1 MTDHP
6 SSWEVGRVQSGRA
19 RSWLWNNFFLMM
31 RWTRI
36 MRLYKKRTVNNF
48 HISFFM
54 KRLKL
59 NSKKIKWMQPYIS
72 IKTESCYSSLRNW
85 VVWKLFSCVLNNS
98 GPYFSIWN
106 WIFGLYAQIES
117 YNLNPSCASTF
128 NKILMTTNGNP
139 WANIFNFLCDWI
151 KFRVCVFTFLKTF
164 NQSWDKCLLQ

>member
-31 RWTRI
+31 RWTSI

-85 VVWKLFSCVLNNS
+85 VVWKLFFLVFWIIQDHTSVFETGSLVCMPKLSLITWILRVLLLS
-98 GPYFSIWN
+98 TRFWWQRTEILEQIFSIFMW
-106 WIFGLYAQIES
+106 L
-117 YNLNPSCASTF
+117 
-128 NKILMTTNGNP
+128 
-139 WANIFNFLCDWI
+139 
-151 KFRVCVFTFLKTF
+151 
-164 NQSWDKCLLQ
+164 DKV